1 LFAPFTLTTRLVCW
15 DDRWFY
21 MEQTF
26 TGNAGLAAVGWVKG
40 LLRAPEGNLEPQRIL
55 ERVSPGI
62 KSPPMPEAIAT
73 WNELTREKLQA
84 GA

>member
-1 LFAPFTLTTRLVCW
+1 
-15 DDRWFY
+15 

-26 TGNAGLAAVGWVKG
+26 TGGAGLAAVGWVKG
-40 LLRAPEGNLEPQRIL
+40 LLRAPGGNLDPQMVL
-55 ERVSPGI
+55 ERVAPGV

-73 WNELTREKLQA
+73 WNELTKEKLQA